1 MESLDYWRLCD
12 ELSVYH
18 AALLIAGKDPSTTD
32 GYVESWDIHNRPAG
46 YEAAKTALMNA
57 VRSGRLKA
65 TIRHEAWPRGWN
77 EETDEDTRL
86 FEAKVNDS
94 NRIDYIFKIEPDWN
108 ATTIQVDDLRDWL
121 KSRGYTSGFFFP
133 MATTAQPD
141 YLSPDTLFY
150 APKLAAAIR
159 AWEHVTTNQ
168 VLLEGK
174 TPKQAL
180 EKWLRENASAYGL
193 TKDDGKPNEL
203 GISDA
208 AKVANWKMDG
218 GAPKTPNN

>member
-1 MESLDYWRLCD
+1 MEPFEYWRLCD
-12 ELSVYH
+12 ALSVIQ
-18 AALLIAGKDPSTTD
+18 AALLIAGKDPSTTAA
-32 GYVESWDIHNRPAG
+32 YVESWDVHERPIG

-86 FEAKVNDS
+86 FEVNVNES
-94 NRIDYIFKIEPDWN
+94 NRIYYIFKIEPDWKT
-108 ATTIQVDDLRDWL
+108 TTIQVEDLRDWL
-121 KSRGYTSGFFFP
+121 KSRGYTTGFFFP
-133 MATTAQPD
+133 LSSATQPD
-141 YLSPDTLFY
+141 YLSPKNPFY
-150 APKLAAAIR
+150 APKLAAAIH
-159 AWEHVTTNQ
+159 AWQHVTVNQ
-168 VLLEGK
+168 ALLDGK

-193 TKDDGKPNEL
+193 TKDDGNPNEL